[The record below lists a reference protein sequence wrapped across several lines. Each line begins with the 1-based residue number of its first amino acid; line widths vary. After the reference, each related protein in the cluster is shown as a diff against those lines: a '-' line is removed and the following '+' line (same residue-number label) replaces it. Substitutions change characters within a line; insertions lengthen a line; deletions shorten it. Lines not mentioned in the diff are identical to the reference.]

1 MKSATWNRLCVL
13 PQVVL
18 AGLFGLSV
26 LLSGIGCWDPVS
38 CAAADEPAVG
48 ASDSADETAD
58 PTKSYALVSQRTDG
72 TVDLVSKQ
80 IDVTGKLL
88 IRVDTATGESTSTPN
103 SDKAG
108 QADGK
113 AAEQTQGTDKTD
125 AKTPDSSK
133 IKEQQIA
140 LKVSS
145 KQEYEEMLITD
156 GNLLQ
161 GEFAKPIRGAMF
173 FKSDE
178 TTITVGDTTE
188 KPALDKDQPLV
199 GVEIQN
205 TGSNFFR
212 PNGLLTREERDLI
225 DQQGCTLLLD
235 KLLPNRTDM
244 KIGDTW
250 KQSPE
255 VMAALLQLD
264 LVYQIDIKTTFSEVK
279 SGVAILNTEGWI
291 EGSSDSTS
299 SKINIEGKMYFDLKR
314 GRIIWFGMIIRE
326 KRAAGYIA
334 PGMDVAERLQ
344 YRIKPLTQSSSLT
357 EKTVSEIRFDPALY
371 NQLLFKGPEK
381 TWEFVQDSHWYPMT
395 MNDREVTFRL
405 VKGGNLIAQC
415 TVATPL
421 NVKET
426 QNLTME
432 DFASNIQKAL
442 GAGFEKVL
450 NQNVSR
456 RDDGTEVYRVEVS
469 GTANDLPLRWFYY
482 LITKRGDE
490 PRQKSVVFTVEND
503 LLEQFNGSD
512 VQMIETFQW
521 K

>member
-1 MKSATWNRLCVL
+1 MKSAPWNRLCVL

-26 LLSGIGCWDPVS
+26 LLTGIGCWGPVS

-48 ASDSADETAD
+48 ASNAADETAD
-58 PTKSYALVSQRTDG
+58 PTKSYSLVSKRTDG
-72 TVDLVSKQ
+72 SVDLVSKQ

-103 SDKAG
+103 SDKAN
-108 QADGK
+108 QDGTSQDASDK
-113 AAEQTQGTDKTD
+113 AGND
-125 AKTPDSSK
+125 AADSSK

-264 LVYQIDIKTTFSEVK
+264 LVYQIDIKTTLSEVK

-299 SKINIEGKMYFDLKR
+299 SKINIEGKMYFDLSR

-326 KRAAGYIA
+326 KRAAGYVA

-344 YRIKPLTQSSSLT
+344 YRIKPLPQSSNLT

-371 NQLLFKGPEK
+371 DQLLFKGPEK

-482 LITKRGDE
+482 LITKRGEE

-503 LLEQFNGSD
+503 LLEQFNASD